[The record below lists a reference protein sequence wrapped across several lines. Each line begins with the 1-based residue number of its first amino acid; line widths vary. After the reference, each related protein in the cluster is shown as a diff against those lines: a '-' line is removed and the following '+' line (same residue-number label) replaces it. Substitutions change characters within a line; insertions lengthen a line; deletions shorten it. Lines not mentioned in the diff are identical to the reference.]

1 MVQPQ
6 KRLTGNIGPSIAR
19 TCPPDCLTSFRVPS
33 VWLHCAHSEHTDLQL
48 EHHDEG
54 LLGGL
59 QDASQLDKV
68 CQGQL
73 VRVYELRQ
81 RRGREGS
88 SRVSFNA
95 TPCAFGVTLFDCG
108 IHTCSHICNMGFT

>member
-6 KRLTGNIGPSIAR
+6 KRLTGKIGPSIAR

-33 VWLHCAHSEHTDLQL
+33 VWLHCARSEHTDLQL
-48 EHHDEG
+48 EHHYKG

-88 SRVSFNA
+88 RAYRVETQQGIRGSSIEQHFSRA
-95 TPCAFGVTLFDCG
+95 HKREGA
-108 IHTCSHICNMGFT
+108 